1 MNIFDAFKCMMFRH
15 CGLQVRE
22 EMISIDSLSCGA
34 TQAVEEVVM
43 EGKNS
48 LF

>member
-1 MNIFDAFKCMMFRH
+1 MYSSVRCFVIVQ
-15 CGLQVRE
+15 GRE